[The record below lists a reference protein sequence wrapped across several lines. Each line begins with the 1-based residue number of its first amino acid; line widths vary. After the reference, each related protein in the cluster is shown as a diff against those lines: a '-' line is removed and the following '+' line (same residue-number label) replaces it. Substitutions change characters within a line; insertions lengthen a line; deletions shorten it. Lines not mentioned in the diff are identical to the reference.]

1 MVTGVDLIKA
11 QIEIAAGQRVTSIK
25 YKPHGHAIECR
36 INAEDIA
43 HDFRPTPG
51 RVQSLH
57 LPGGFGVRVDTH
69 IYDGYEIPSYYDSL
83 VAKLIV
89 HGRDRVEAL
98 DKMIMALD
106 EFIVEGI
113 PTTIP
118 FHQKLFHEEEFRKGK
133 FDTSFLTRFSFKD

>member
-1 MVTGVDLIKA
+1 M
-11 QIEIAAGQRVTSIK
+11 
-25 YKPHGHAIECR
+25 
-36 INAEDIA
+36 

-51 RVQSLH
+51 RIHSLH

-69 IYDGYEIPSYYDSL
+69 IYNGYEIPSYYDSL

-89 HGRDRVEAL
+89 HGRDRSEAL
-98 DKMIMALD
+98 NKMIMALD
-106 EFIVEGI
+106 EFIIEGI

-118 FHQKLFHEEEFRKGK
+118 FHQKLLHEDDFREGK